1 MKDSIL
7 VSTKVAVRPAKREER
22 LPYRLRGQFL
32 SAPEIA
38 LYRALTVM
46 SEGRYIICPK
56 VALNDIFTI
65 VRPNENVHYFNKIF
79 RKHVDFLL
87 CHPKTMKAAFGVEL
101 VKPVSRDETRTA
113 DQFMAQIF
121 GSAGLPLVHVP
132 SSVRYEIADLINLFQ
147 LAVTRIQKAGLPA
160 VEEGDSVPMCPV
172 CGKMMVLRIFRS
184 GPNKGNTY
192 YGCMDNPHC
201 PGVVTIG

>member
-1 MKDSIL
+1 MKESSL
-7 VSTKVAVRPAKREER
+7 VTTKVALLPAKSEDR

-32 SAPEIA
+32 SAPEKA
-38 LYRALTVM
+38 LYHALTEM
-46 SEGRYIICPK
+46 SDGRYVICPK
-56 VALNDIFTI
+56 VALNDVFSI

-87 CHPKTMKAAFGVEL
+87 CHPKSMRPAFGVEL
-101 VKPVSRDETRTA
+101 VKPVSKHETRSA
-113 DQFMAQIF
+113 DQFMAELF
-121 GSAGLPLVHVP
+121 NGAGLALVHIP
-132 SSVRYEIADLINLFQ
+132 SNERYDIPDLVNLFQ
-147 LAVTRIQKAGLPA
+147 LAVMKVQKAGLPA

-172 CGKMMVLRIFRS
+172 CSKMMVLRLYRS

-201 PGVVTIG
+201 PGVVAIG